1 MTHLCCQVAELG
13 EAERADRMENYEDGD
28 EKSPC
33 VPLPG
38 KLKVPPPISDAVDL
52 YIWTCVVS
60 LNIHLT
66 SCDLP
71 HVDNLC
77 T

>member
-38 KLKVPPPISDAVDL
+38 KLKVPPPSL
-52 YIWTCVVS
+52 MLLTCIYGLV
-60 LNIHLT
+60 L
-66 SCDLP
+66 
-71 HVDNLC
+71 
-77 T
+77 